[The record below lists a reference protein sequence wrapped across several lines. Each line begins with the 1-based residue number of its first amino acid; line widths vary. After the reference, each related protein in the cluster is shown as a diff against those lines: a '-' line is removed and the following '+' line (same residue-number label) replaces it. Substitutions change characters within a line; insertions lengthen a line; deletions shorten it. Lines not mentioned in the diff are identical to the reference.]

1 MSKKD
6 NNTLVLITILATIF
20 AGIPTGIVCGF
31 VALLIITLKNKINSK
46 KEEVFSEKVA
56 PIRHCRKKE
65 RRVRAN

>member
-6 NNTLVLITILATIF
+6 NNILVLITILATIF

-31 VALLIITLKNKINSK
+31 VALLIITLKNKMNPIE
-46 KEEVFSEKVA
+46 KEIYSEKVT

-65 RRVRAN
+65 RKAK